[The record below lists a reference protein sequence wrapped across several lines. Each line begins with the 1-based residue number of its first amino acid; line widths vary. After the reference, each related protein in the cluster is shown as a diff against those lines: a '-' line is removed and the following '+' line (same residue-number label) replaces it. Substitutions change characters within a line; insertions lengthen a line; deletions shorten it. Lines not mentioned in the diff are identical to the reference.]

1 MIDLERLADQARA
14 GCVPILNDVLARG
27 VSLYGGDGHGN
38 LVEIAPDGRKYLV
51 MLAGEEPVRVR
62 EITRHTG
69 NQRSR

>member
-27 VSLYGGDGHGN
+27 LSLYGGDGHGN
-38 LVEIAPDGRKYLV
+38 LVEIAPDGRKYLIV
-51 MLAGEEPVRVR
+51 LNGEEPVRVR
-62 EITRHTG
+62 EINRQSV